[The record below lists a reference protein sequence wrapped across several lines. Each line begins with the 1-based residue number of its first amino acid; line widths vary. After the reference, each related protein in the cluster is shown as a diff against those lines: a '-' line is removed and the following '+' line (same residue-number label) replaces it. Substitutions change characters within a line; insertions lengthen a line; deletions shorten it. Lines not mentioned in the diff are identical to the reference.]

1 MRAGADMVGNLVA
14 SATRLD
20 HAEMDDL
27 CSAVYV
33 IRRALDVP
41 FK

>member
-1 MRAGADMVGNLVA
+1 MVGNLVA

-20 HAEMDDL
+20 HAETDNL
-27 CSAVYV
+27 CAAVYA